1 MTKRE
6 IELKEIKEEADKF
19 FKYPTA
25 DKSHVST
32 TSMLLFVEHMLN
44 RTRPDQIKCKKC
56 VDALLGK
63 NESTACAAW
72 SELDEKRVDVVG
84 QNGNDGL
91 HYE

>member
-1 MTKRE
+1 MADHTESTMMKNRE
-6 IELKEIKEEADKF
+6 IVLKEIKNEADKF
-19 FKYPTA
+19 FEYPTA

-32 TSMLLFVEHMLN
+32 TSMILFVEHMLN
-44 RTRPDQIKCKKC
+44 KAEKQT
-56 VDALLGK
+56 A
-63 NESTACAAW
+63 ESTASAAW

>member
-1 MTKRE
+1 MTNHTESTMMTKRE
-6 IELKEIKEEADKF
+6 ITLKEIKEAADKF
-19 FKYPTA
+19 FEYPTA

-32 TSMLLFVEHMLN
+32 TSMILFVEHMLN
-44 RTRPDQIKCKKC
+44 RAEKQT
-56 VDALLGK
+56 A
-63 NESTACAAW
+63 ESTASDAW